1 MLPIIIG
8 VVVFVVV
15 VLALAIM
22 IVKKQW
28 YLQLLLAVAAIGSV
42 LCGGLGVR
50 RLTGA
55 EHPLSDQ
62 IIGTILL
69 GLGLA
74 FLLATI
80 STSKV
85 LRKAA

>member
-8 VVVFVVV
+8 VVVFVIV

-42 LCGGLGVR
+42 LCGVLGVR

-55 EHPLSDQ
+55 EHALGSE
-62 IIGTILL
+62 IIGTVLL

-80 STSKV
+80 NASKV
-85 LRKAA
+85 LRKAT